1 MSQLVCKNISI
12 AYEKENVVD
21 TLSLTIEKG
30 DYVSIIGENGTGK
43 SSLLKG
49 ILGLVPIKSG
59 QVDFDEGC
67 SRKNI
72 GYLSQQNPMQKDF
85 PASVYEVVLSG
96 CLKSK
101 GFRPFFSKKEKEL
114 ARSNLCKMGIE
125 NLRKSSYADLSG
137 GQKQR
142 VLLARALCAT
152 DRMIILDEPVTGLDP
167 VATADMYHLVNKL
180 NKDLGITIIMVTH
193 DIDNALKY
201 SNKIL
206 HLHKKNKYY
215 FGPKED
221 YLIHGGCTEECC
233 MPDTS
238 ELPQTPLDEGKILPE
253 ELKYGPADSECADPN
268 CKCHFNISSRD
279 IANYTK
285 SALKDSGGGAK

>member
-1 MSQLVCKNISI
+1 MSQLICKNISI

-21 TLSLTIEKG
+21 NLSVTIEKG

-49 ILGLVPIKSG
+49 ILGLVSLKSG
-59 QVDFDEGC
+59 QVVFDEGC
-67 SRKNI
+67 SRRNI
-72 GYLSQQNPMQKDF
+72 GYLSQQNAMQKDF

-101 GFRPFFSKKEKEL
+101 GLKPFYSRKEKQT
-114 ARSNLCKMGIE
+114 AMDNLKKLGIE
-125 NLRKSSYADLSG
+125 NLKKSCYADLSG

-142 VLLARALCAT
+142 VLLARSLCAT

-206 HLHKKNKYY
+206 HMHKKNKYY

-233 MPDTS
+233 MADAS
-238 ELPQTPLDEGKILPE
+238 ELPKTPLDEEKILPE
-253 ELKYGPADSECADPN
+253 ELKYGPADSECKNPT
-268 CKCHFNISSRD
+268 CQCHHHHVSD
-279 IANYTK
+279 K
-285 SALKDSGGGAK
+285 SGGAK

>member
-21 TLSLTIEKG
+21 NLSITVEKG

-49 ILGLVPIKSG
+49 ILGLVSLKGG
-59 QVDFDEGC
+59 QVVFDEGC

-101 GFRPFFSKKEKEL
+101 GLKPFYSKKEKQL
-114 ARSNLCKMGIE
+114 ALDNLKKLGMEG
-125 NLRKSSYADLSG
+125 LKKSCYADLSG

-180 NKDLGITIIMVTH
+180 NRDLGITIIMVTH

-238 ELPQTPLDEGKILPE
+238 ELPHTSLDEEKITPE
-253 ELKYGPADSECADPN
+253 EVKYGPADSECKNPT
-268 CKCHFNISSRD
+268 CQCHHHGVN
-279 IANYTK
+279 K
-285 SALKDSGGGAK
+285 SGGAK